1 MTEHRDQR
9 HILFVDDDA
18 ASRRLVE
25 RMLRSGVAD
34 ARVTCVEDGVQ
45 ALAVLERE
53 RVDLLITDLAM
64 PVMDGIELLRQ
75 VGNRRMALPVIV
87 VTGHGSPADET
98 RALAGGALDY
108 IEKPIEAESLVRCVH
123 DLLAGAGHRSRIEGL
138 SIAGFVQLLTMERK
152 TCALRASVPEAQG
165 VLFFNAGVLVDARQ
179 AGLSGAEAA
188 LEIFTWKEPIITL
201 EAQARGRPTTIHVSV
216 TELLL
221 ESARLADERERN
233 LRRRSSQIRST
244 ARADTTPAVASSGV
258 GLANAGKAPALSL
271 VAGRR
276 PAPRAVPAPVSAT
289 PERESAAARE
299 VAAERESAAAR
310 ELAAAR
316 EAAPEQESA
325 AARELAPERELVAW
339 ERPEAQVTIARLL
352 AEAMKIDGAIGAA
365 VAHWELDHCLGAL
378 GEGSP
383 TRADLA
389 VTGNCKVMRALMTGM
404 LRLGLRARVQDVIF
418 TLDEQSHVLWPL
430 PQHEG
435 LFLYLATDRAH
446 GTPAL
451 TRLRLQRLVEM
462 HKW

>member
-1 MTEHRDQR
+1 MTEHRDSR

-25 RMLRSGVAD
+25 RMLRAGVAD
-34 ARVTCVEDGVQ
+34 VRVTCVGDGVQ

-53 RVDLLITDLAM
+53 RVDLLMTDLAM
-64 PVMDGIELLRQ
+64 PGMDGIELLRQ
-75 VGNRRMALPVIV
+75 IGNRRMALPVIV

-108 IEKPIEAESLVRCVH
+108 FEKPLDAEPLVRCVQ
-123 DLLAGAGHRSRIEGL
+123 DLLAAAEHRSRIEGV

-165 VLFFNAGVLVDARQ
+165 VLFFNAGALVDARQ

-201 EAQARGRPTTIHVSV
+201 EAQARGRPTTIHASV

-233 LRRRSSQIRST
+233 LRRRSSQVRSST
-244 ARADTTPAVASSGV
+244 RAEATPAVVSASV
-258 GLANAGKAPALSL
+258 GLASVKAPALSL
-271 VAGRR
+271 VGGGRAASR
-276 PAPRAVPAPVSAT
+276 AVSVPASPAPEPAPALT
-289 PERESAAARE
+289 P
-299 VAAERESAAAR
+299 AR
-310 ELAAAR
+310 ELA
-316 EAAPEQESA
+316 
-325 AARELAPERELVAW
+325 VW

-365 VAHWELDHCLGAL
+365 VAHWELDHSLGAL

-383 TRADLA
+383 ARADLA
-389 VTGNCKVMRALMTGM
+389 VTGNCRVMRAMMTGM
-404 LRLGLRARVQDVIF
+404 LRLGLRAQVQDVIF
-418 TLDEQSHVLWPL
+418 TLDEQSHILWPL

-446 GTPAL
+446 GNPAL
-451 TRLRLQRLVEM
+451 TRLRLQRLVDN
-462 HKW
+462 HKL

>member
-1 MTEHRDQR
+1 MTEHRDPR
-9 HILFVDDDA
+9 HILFADDDA

-25 RMLRSGVAD
+25 RMLRTGVPD
-34 ARVTCVEDGVQ
+34 VRVTCVGDGVE

-53 RVDLLITDLAM
+53 RVDLLMTDLAM
-64 PVMDGIELLRQ
+64 PGMDGIELLRQ
-75 VGNRRMALPVIV
+75 IGNRRMALPVIV
-87 VTGHGSPADET
+87 VTAHGSPDDET

-108 IEKPIEAESLVRCVH
+108 FEKPIEAEPLVRCVQ
-123 DLLAGAGHRSRIEGL
+123 DLLAAAEHRSRIEGL

-152 TCALRASVPEAQG
+152 TCALRACVPEAQG

-201 EAQARGRPTTIHVSV
+201 ETQARGRPTTIHVGV

-233 LRRRSSQIRST
+233 LRRRSAQVRSSV
-244 ARADTTPAVASSGV
+244 RAEATPVASSSV
-258 GLANAGKAPALSL
+258 GLAGVGKAPALSL
-271 VAGRR
+271 VAGGR
-276 PAPRAVPAPVSAT
+276 PAPRAVLAPASPPPEPAPAPT
-289 PERESAAARE
+289 PAP
-299 VAAERESAAAR
+299 AR
-310 ELAAAR
+310 ELA
-316 EAAPEQESA
+316 
-325 AARELAPERELVAW
+325 VW

-365 VAHWELDHCLGAL
+365 VAHWELDHSLGAL

-383 TRADLA
+383 ARADLA
-389 VTGNCKVMRALMTGM
+389 VTGNCRVMRALMTGM

-418 TLDEQSHVLWPL
+418 TLDEQSHIFWPL

-446 GTPAL
+446 GNPAL
-451 TRLRLQRLVEM
+451 TRLRLQRLVDN
-462 HKW
+462 HKL